1 MNPRPTHASVR
12 AVSDTK
18 AGKGDRLAEA
28 MAQAMEAVEAREAEA
43 RTDQPEVED
52 DSDEDGEVEMDVGG
66 TDDGQQAP
74 PAESSEEAPKPAPAK
89 AKDAG
94 EAVTEALLKAKNELE
109 DLLER
114 AKADASKL
122 KNKWLRAAADLEN
135 YKKRARRERD
145 DIVKFGSERIIKD
158 MLPVLDDMDRTVEA
172 MESSEM
178 PDEVESLLDGVGA
191 S

>member
-1 MNPRPTHASVR
+1 M
-12 AVSDTK
+12 SDTK

-43 RTDQPEVED
+43 RSDEPDIEEETDD
-52 DSDEDGEVEMDVGG
+52 AAEDGEVEVEVEGSDEGE
-66 TDDGQQAP
+66 DAP
-74 PAESSEEAPKPAPAK
+74 PPKESPAAAKPAPAK

-114 AKADASKL
+114 SKADAAKI

-158 MLPVLDDMDRTVEA
+158 MLPVLDDMDRTVEV
-172 MESSEM
+172 MEASE
-178 PDEVESLLDGVGA
+178 EARRLGLKLLTVGDDDDGED
-191 S
+191 